1 MEQAFS
7 YLMNDVNIKYGD
19 SIVAAIS
26 GGPDSMAL
34 LHMLLR
40 LKKATDIELICA
52 HVNHNT
58 GRPGQ
63 LDEQQY
69 VEKFCMN
76 NNIIFETMTIKDYG
90 DDNFENEARTKRYN
104 YFEQLVK
111 KYHAKYLF
119 TAHHGD
125 DLMET
130 ILMRITRGSTL
141 RGYSGFSKVVDRGD
155 YKIIRPFI
163 ELTKQQLIEYNKQNK
178 IKYYIDKTN
187 LEDIHTRNRYRKYIV
202 PAFKKEDPNVNSK
215 FLKYSK
221 TLLEYNDYI
230 DKEVSKKIKSIYI
243 NDVLNIPI
251 FLKEEKL
258 IQMKIIYYILEH
270 IYQDDLMLI
279 TDRHAEILYDVIISN
294 KVNVRVHLP
303 NNIQAIKS
311 YDTMILGSIEQK
323 NNEYEIEI
331 IKSVNLP
338 NGKNIEVINE
348 ADSNTNFF
356 CRLDSTE
363 VKLPLHVRTRRD
375 GDKMTVKGMIGRK
388 KVNDIFIDNKI
399 STSDRDTW
407 PVVVDSDENIV
418 WLPGLKKTKFDK
430 TKTEK
435 CDIILRYY

>member
-1 MEQAFS
+1 MEEVFG
-7 YLMNDVNIKYGD
+7 YLINDVNIKYGD
-19 SIVAAIS
+19 SVVAAIS

-34 LHMLLR
+34 LHILLR
-40 LKKATDIELICA
+40 IKNATDIELICA

-63 LDEQQY
+63 LEEQQY
-69 VEKFCMN
+69 VEKFCRN
-76 NNIIFETMTIKDYG
+76 NNITYETMTIEDYG

-125 DLMET
+125 DLIET

-141 RGYSGFSKVVDRGD
+141 RGYSGFSKVVDRDD

-163 ELTKQQLIEYNKQNK
+163 ELTKQDLIDYNKQNK

-202 PAFKKEDPNVNSK
+202 PAFKKEDAKVNQK
-215 FLKYSK
+215 FLKYSR

-230 DKEVSKKIKSIYI
+230 DKEVSKKIKSIYA
-243 NDVLNIPI
+243 NDVLNIPR

-279 TDRHAEILYDVIISN
+279 TDRHAEILYDVMISN
-294 KVNVRVHLP
+294 KANVRVHLP

-338 NGKNIEVINE
+338 NGRNIEVIDE
-348 ADSNTNFF
+348 AESNTNFF

>member
-1 MEQAFS
+1 MEEAYN
-7 YLMNDVNIKYGD
+7 YLMKDIKIKYGD
-19 SIVAAIS
+19 SVIVAVS

-34 LHMLLR
+34 LHLLIR
-40 LKKATDIELICA
+40 VKKATDIELVCA

-58 GRPGQ
+58 GRDGQ
-63 LDEQQY
+63 LEEQKY
-69 VEKFCMN
+69 VEKFCFN
-76 NNIIFETMTIKDYG
+76 NNIIFETMTIDEYG

-111 KYHAKYLF
+111 KYNAKYLF

-141 RGYSGFSKVVDRGD
+141 RGYSGFSKVVNRGD
-155 YKIIRPFI
+155 YKIVRPFI
-163 ELTKQQLIEYNKQNK
+163 ELTKQDLIEYNKENK
-178 IKYYIDKTN
+178 VKYYIDKTN

-202 PAFKKEDPNVNSK
+202 PAFKKEDSKVHQK
-215 FLKYSK
+215 FLKYSR

-230 DKEVSKKIKSIYI
+230 DKEVAKKIKTIYA
-243 NDVLNIPI
+243 NYVLNIPK

-279 TDRHAEILYDVIISN
+279 TDRHAEIIYDVINSTRANAKI
-294 KVNVRVHLP
+294 HLP
-303 NNIQAIKS
+303 NNIQAIKA
-311 YDTMILGSIEQK
+311 YDTLIFGALEQR
-323 NNEYEIEI
+323 NDEYEIEI
-331 IKSVNLP
+331 SKHVNLP
-338 NGKNIEVINE
+338 NGKNIELITE
-348 ADSNTNFF
+348 SDSNTNYF
-356 CRLDSTE
+356 CRLDSSE
-363 VKLPLHVRTRRD
+363 VKLPLYVRTRRD

-388 KVNDIFIDNKI
+388 KVNDIFIDSKV
-399 STSDRDTW
+399 SMKDRDTW